1 MQVRTENNGKDGKS
15 GESPLFNLVFPL
27 PTVHLSHQPT
37 FRAFSLRALVY
48 TVTFTC
54 QFLREIFPDYT
65 QLGRA
70 VIIIATYY
78 FILQNLFS
86 LFPSFLFVP
95 FTSLEVICN
104 LTPYFLQLWVYF
116 QSLFLF
122 HWSICLSLKQYSISF
137 ITISLQQ
144 DLHSDSVCSFFKK
157 FFWLFQILSI
167 FI

>member
-104 LTPYFLQLWVYF
+104 LTPYFLQFVG
-116 QSLFLF
+116 LFLVSF
-122 HWSICLSLKQYSISF
+122 SVPLVNMSVLKTIQYQLYYYFF
-137 ITISLQQ
+137 IARLAFRQCM
-144 DLHSDSVCSFFKK
+144 LFF
-157 FFWLFQILSI
+157 
-167 FI
+167 